1 MTELRNTEFLNNN
14 LVAWFVAVLMALA
27 IFILA
32 LTIRGFL
39 KRRIARSA
47 DDQPVGIVFLLT
59 RLVAQTRAYFIVT
72 VAIFIG
78 SLLLVLPPR
87 IEEILRMALI
97 TVILIQI
104 GFWGTYAINYWL
116 ARRIQKEM
124 ERDSTTAT
132 TLNGLGLV
140 VRILFW
146 AIILLLILEN
156 VTGVEVTT
164 LIAGLGIT
172 GVAAALA
179 VQNILSDLFAS
190 LSISLDRPF
199 VIGDTIVV
207 GEFTGKVEHVGLKST
222 RVRSLTGEQLIFSN
236 SDLLNSRIRNYKRMD
251 RRRNVFFLDVT
262 YQTPADQL
270 ERIPRLIGEI
280 IQMQPDVTFD
290 RAHFKEFGASALRF
304 EVVYFNENPDYLV
317 YMDTQ
322 QAINLAIVRCFTAEG
337 IEFAYPTQTL
347 FVHDANHRPI
357 QG

>member
-1 MTELRNTEFLNNN
+1 MTDLRTLDFLNNT
-14 LVAWFVAVLMALA
+14 LVAWLASVFMALA
-27 IFILA
+27 ILLLA
-32 LTIRGFL
+32 LTIRGFF
-39 KRRIARSA
+39 KRRIARQA
-47 DDQPVGIVFLLT
+47 NDQRVGIASLLT
-59 RLVAQTRAYFIVT
+59 RLIAQTRAYFIIT

-104 GFWGTYAINYWL
+104 GFWGTYLINHWL
-116 ARRIQKEM
+116 EQRIQKEL

-132 TLNGLGLV
+132 TLNGLGLI

-251 RRRNVFFLDVT
+251 RRRNVFFLDIT
-262 YQTPADQL
+262 YDTPADKL
-270 ERIPRLIGEI
+270 GRIPHLIREI
-280 IQMQPDVTFD
+280 ISLQPDVTFD

-304 EVVYFNENPDYLV
+304 EVVYFNENPDYMV
-317 YMDTQ
+317 FMDTQ
-322 QAINLAIVRCFTAEG
+322 QAINLAIVRCFTSEG

-347 FVHDANHRPI
+347 FIKDGMGGSSA
-357 QG
+357 